1 VHIGLFHG
9 SEMSWL
15 KEQGENKVPHAPFE
29 TADVENSGLHHVFL
43 GHYHEPREAQL
54 YTYPGNPH
62 ALSFGEN
69 GQGHRGAV
77 VATIS
82 EQGTVHRQWR
92 PVANLPF
99 HDLSLELNVNGGLT
113 REHIREQLKEA
124 VAHLKG
130 VARVTLNGE
139 VPADL
144 DFNAKDFADV
154 EHSMEGLL
162 LRVGKLQPSFNFE
175 VIGKEPTVRG
185 QFVRDVM
192 AVADMDPEKRNRV
205 LVTGLKALEGKRNLE
220 VN

>member
-1 VHIGLFHG
+1 
-9 SEMSWL
+9 
-15 KEQGENKVPHAPFE
+15 
-29 TADVENSGLHHVFL
+29 
-43 GHYHEPREAQL
+43 
-54 YTYPGNPH
+54 
-62 ALSFGEN
+62 
-69 GQGHRGAV
+69 
-77 VATIS
+77 
-82 EQGTVHRQWR
+82 
-92 PVANLPF
+92 
-99 HDLSLELNVNGGLT
+99 LELNVNGGLT

-139 VPADL
+139 VPVDL